1 MKYTITYLNS
11 KEEETELTIEVE
23 YSSYYDGI
31 GYYEYGSE
39 RCFDKGEL
47 CVEID
52 NIEYD
57 KTGLNDQDIL
67 NIQNQIN
74 QDIESIINACLE
86 DIKDSKEAAAERD
99 YDDWKC
105 C

>member
-57 KTGLNDQDIL
+57 KTGLNDQDLL
-67 NIQNQIN
+67 NIQDQIN

-86 DIKDSKEAAAERD
+86 DIKDSKEAEIGRAHV
-99 YDDWKC
+99 
-105 C
+105 